1 MLRSFWG
8 IIIWLY
14 FPLQWRGNQKSYLL
28 LRTYLTSKCCPRV
41 CYCLDSLL
49 VLQSV
54 RMMRLWFIWKQQD
67 IEASQHGIVTTSQ
80 QGNCMWTQA
89 TIPYIF
95 LDSSVRAAGI
105 DNDNRIYLHLHQ
117 LKITIEWYIRNAWLM
132 QPGCAINK
140 GDNVIHSLT
149 IRVGKVHEYS

>member
-14 FPLQWRGNQKSYLL
+14 FPLQWRGNQKSYWLL
-28 LRTYLTSKCCPRV
+28 CTYLTPECCPCV

-132 QPGCAINK
+132 QPGSAINK
-140 GDNVIHSLT
+140 GDNVIHSVT
-149 IRVGKVHEYS
+149 IRVGKVYEYS